1 MLIDWVSKENEC
13 KKSIVGTPPPF
24 YDRGVGHLQNWL
36 KASGSIFLPRM
47 GRGSSRNS
55 GLAMI
60 IILAKQ
66 NISL

>member
-1 MLIDWVSKENEC
+1 MLIDWVSKGV
-13 KKSIVGTPPPF
+13 KKVQLVPHPHF
-24 YDRGVGHLQNWL
+24 YDRGVGHLENWL